1 MVDTLHPSPEVI
13 ATWPKP
19 NYVNP
24 DTRGPGLVYMC
35 IIFAAIGIITCTAR
49 VYSRLFIT
57 KAPGLD
63 DLLVVI
69 ALGFLTAL
77 AVLVIIG
84 NKKYYSGRHI
94 WDIPPDSFVGGRAN
108 IWASLWCYVI
118 GITLIKISVLLFYR
132 RLSVKFSRAFLIAT
146 WIGIIYNVLYFLSFG
161 LTLLLLCSPLHS
173 YWDSFNPVW
182 AATHH
187 FHCGSEGAALP
198 ASSAFSVAGDFYS
211 TLLPLILVYY
221 LELPRRQKIALYAL
235 FALGFMAVAAGLV
248 RTVLMYNLLNVDYD
262 FTWELWLTWIWAI
275 LELYLALFAASAPSL
290 KPFFRHFFVESLS
303 SLARGSRRRGEYG
316 HDNSHGTGVDPMS
329 GKDLGGVGGKG
340 LGTFTSE
347 TTKGD
352 ASVTFTTDLEGG
364 RGPWEGERNERAGSR
379 QSWFLADGESDDN
392 GTKHFELRASQDGKK
407 MIPMRV
413 YKRSDYPTYDIP
425 ERSSEDPFADAGE
438 RTQPFHQQYQ
448 PHPASAEEATTAL
461 PQRPDWPLPIMMP
474 PPTPSTPPQTTTT
487 MMMMMG
493 TEQQHEP
500 REFLANPRLSSPP
513 YLEK

>member
-1 MVDTLHPSPEVI
+1 MVDTLHPPPSVI
-13 ATWPKP
+13 ASWPKP

-35 IIFAAIGIITCTAR
+35 IIFAAFGIITCTAR

-77 AVLVIIG
+77 TVLVIIG
-84 NKKYYSGRHI
+84 NKDYYNGRHV

-161 LTLLLLCSPLHS
+161 LTLLLLCNPLHA
-173 YWDSFNPVW
+173 YWDSFNPLWV
-182 AATHH
+182 AKHH
-187 FHCGSEGAALP
+187 FHCGSESAALP

-262 FTWELWLTWIWAI
+262 FTWELWLTWIWAV

-290 KPFFRHFFVESLS
+290 KPFFRHFFVESINS
-303 SLARGSRRRGEYG
+303 FARGSRRRGEYG
-316 HDNSHGTGVDPMS
+316 NNNSQRAAAEPMSRKGSVGGTGPYA
-329 GKDLGGVGGKG
+329 
-340 LGTFTSE
+340 TE
-347 TTKGD
+347 ATKGD
-352 ASVTFTTDLEGG
+352 VNVDLSAADVERG
-364 RGPWEGERNERAGSR
+364 RGSWEEPNERMESR
-379 QSWFLADGESDDN
+379 QSWFLADNEDT

-413 YKRSDYPTYDIP
+413 YKRSDYYNHNNDGYSGPQGHF
-425 ERSSEDPFADAGE
+425 DPFADVDD
-438 RTQPFHQQYQ
+438 RSNYSNSH
-448 PHPASAEEATTAL
+448 SATTAL
-461 PQRPDWPLPIMMP
+461 PQRPDWPLTL
-474 PPTPSTPPQTTTT
+474 PT
-487 MMMMMG
+487 MG
-493 TEQQHEP
+493 TEPQHEP
-500 REFLANPRLSSPP
+500 REFLANPRLST
-513 YLEK
+513 YQEHI